1 VARPAR
7 AEARGVLSRRPQLKR
22 SVLRTEERRGDSLSP
37 VCGVESCDSG
47 ADGRDGL
54 QYAAG
59 RTRHGPRDELGR
71 PIVTATVTMVSSPTF
86 LAVPN
91 PFAEPTILTMT
102 TDDEGL
108 FGVYWSH
115 GTGYI
120 LTASHAG
127 HLAAQVTL
135 TSGYSTCEFVLVPE
149 AAPKSISSNG
159 HCKNGQAA
167 EQ

>member
-1 VARPAR
+1 
-7 AEARGVLSRRPQLKR
+7 
-22 SVLRTEERRGDSLSP
+22 
-37 VCGVESCDSG
+37 
-47 ADGRDGL
+47 
-54 QYAAG
+54 
-59 RTRHGPRDELGR
+59 
-71 PIVTATVTMVSSPTF
+71 MVSSPTF

-120 LTASHAG
+120 LKASHAG

-135 TSGYSTCEFVLVPE
+135 NSGYSTCEFVLVPE